1 MSTQI
6 IKARAFCTI
15 RHERDYCVAPGKWER
30 RVESEERVGN
40 ILTDAGRVTLHTYLY
55 GTAAQRTSA
64 SLGPD
69 GLSYIGLSDDGTAP
83 AAGDT
88 SLTAE
93 LAGDGLTR
101 AAGTVTLPT
110 GPGTT
115 TTIEHE
121 FVYTGIPTQTVQKTA
136 LFDAASG
143 GNMAHEI
150 LFTQRT
156 LNTNDYVRIIF
167 EIEVT

>member
-1 MSTQI
+1 
-6 IKARAFCTI
+6 
-15 RHERDYCVAPGKWER
+15 
-30 RVESEERVGN
+30 
-40 ILTDAGRVTLHTYLY
+40 
-55 GTAAQRTSA
+55 
-64 SLGPD
+64 
-69 GLSYIGLSDDGTAP
+69 LSYIGLSDNGTAP

-88 SLTAE
+88 SLAAE
-93 LAGDGLTR
+93 LVGDGLTR

-121 FVYTGIPTQTVQKTA
+121 FIYTGIPAQTVQKTA

-156 LNTNDYVRIIF
+156 LNTNDYVLIIF